1 MNNQQTL
8 TSLTPEAFAA
18 NVQAVV
24 DIMLEK
30 DKNLTEE
37 TSRHWS
43 EISSRAYL
51 FDRNVREAATVASL
65 TPGDLLEFYDVNF
78 SKRGARRRKVSTWVY
93 GNQHSI
99 EGDGVKE
106 GGGSSGLD
114 GMLPSGTGVNGAGL
128 EASQNGDVRICH
140 NGDKVDGKIFGTDG
154 DNGGDEMQQQR
165 QIVVIED
172 CVEFKRSM
180 PLLPLRKTARM
191 SAVVETSKL

>member
-1 MNNQQTL
+1 MNNKQTL

-24 DIMLEK
+24 DMIVEK

-43 EISSRAYL
+43 EIASRAYL

-65 TPGDLLEFYDVNF
+65 TPEDLLEFYDDNF
-78 SKRGARRRKVSTWVY
+78 SKQGARRRKVSTWVY

-99 EGDGVKE
+99 EDDGVKE
-106 GGGSSGLD
+106 GEGSSGLD
-114 GMLPSGTGVNGAGL
+114 VVLRSGAGL
-128 EASQNGDVRICH
+128 KASQNGDVRTCQ
-140 NGDKVDGKIFGTDG
+140 NGDKVDGKNCGTDG
-154 DNGGDEMQQQR
+154 ENGGDER
-165 QIVVIED
+165 QVVVIED